1 MSPGAFGRVFS
12 TSVNTVFRRFFLA
25 LIRASLI
32 YLISL
37 LFVELPTFWRYMT
50 TLGKDDNK
58 VVKQKR
64 VRAKITDD
72 SDPSSPYRAVEV
84 LDELQTQSED
94 DVETLAVIPDL
105 CLQRHPDKETLGVR
119 QIIDVE
125 DEIQPNGK
133 VFKKFVL
140 GEYKFTTYR
149 ESCARIDAIGRGLLS
164 IGAKQ
169 GDRIL
174 IFAETRPEWLLTAF
188 AAFRHGLTLVTL
200 YSTLGEEA
208 VKHGIKESQ
217 IKIIIT
223 SQELTSKLDKTLD
236 QAEKVRHVIYFP
248 DAAKPASVKVPQDK
262 TNIQFIP
269 LHKLEELGR
278 DAQIDEATLNARP
291 KKTDIAVIMYTSGST
306 GTPKGNFIL

>member
-84 LDELQTQSED
+84 LDELQTQPED

-119 QIIDVE
+119 QILDVE

-133 VFKKFVL
+133 VFKKVFIFIFIKNKKMQYFSKSSFWVNINLQHIVNLVL
-140 GEYKFTTYR
+140 ELMLLVVVYYQSVRSKAIEY
-149 ESCARIDAIGRGLLS
+149 
-164 IGAKQ
+164 
-169 GDRIL
+169 
-174 IFAETRPEWLLTAF
+174 
-188 AAFRHGLTLVTL
+188 
-200 YSTLGEEA
+200 
-208 VKHGIKESQ
+208 
-217 IKIIIT
+217 
-223 SQELTSKLDKTLD
+223 
-236 QAEKVRHVIYFP
+236 
-248 DAAKPASVKVPQDK
+248 
-262 TNIQFIP
+262 
-269 LHKLEELGR
+269 
-278 DAQIDEATLNARP
+278 
-291 KKTDIAVIMYTSGST
+291 
-306 GTPKGNFIL
+306 

>member
-1 MSPGAFGRVFS
+1 MKSESLFRIMSPGAFGRVFS
-12 TSVNTVFRRFFLA
+12 SSVNTVFRRFFLA

-84 LDELQTQSED
+84 LNELQTQPED

-119 QIIDVE
+119 QILDVE

-133 VFKKFVL
+133 VFKKVFI
-140 GEYKFTTYR
+140 F
-149 ESCARIDAIGRGLLS
+149 IF
-164 IGAKQ
+164 
-169 GDRIL
+169 IL
-174 IFAETRPEWLLTAF
+174 I
-188 AAFRHGLTLVTL
+188 
-200 YSTLGEEA
+200 
-208 VKHGIKESQ
+208 
-217 IKIIIT
+217 
-223 SQELTSKLDKTLD
+223 
-236 QAEKVRHVIYFP
+236 
-248 DAAKPASVKVPQDK
+248 
-262 TNIQFIP
+262 
-269 LHKLEELGR
+269 
-278 DAQIDEATLNARP
+278 
-291 KKTDIAVIMYTSGST
+291 KKNSM
-306 GTPKGNFIL
+306 FF

>member
-1 MSPGAFGRVFS
+1 MKILFRIMSPGAFGRVFS

-84 LDELQTQSED
+84 LDELQTQPED

-119 QIIDVE
+119 QILDVE

-133 VFKKFVL
+133 VFKKVFIFIFIKNKKMQYFSKSSFWVNINLQHIVNLVL
-140 GEYKFTTYR
+140 ELMLLVVVYYQSVRSKAIEY
-149 ESCARIDAIGRGLLS
+149 
-164 IGAKQ
+164 
-169 GDRIL
+169 
-174 IFAETRPEWLLTAF
+174 
-188 AAFRHGLTLVTL
+188 
-200 YSTLGEEA
+200 
-208 VKHGIKESQ
+208 
-217 IKIIIT
+217 
-223 SQELTSKLDKTLD
+223 
-236 QAEKVRHVIYFP
+236 
-248 DAAKPASVKVPQDK
+248 
-262 TNIQFIP
+262 
-269 LHKLEELGR
+269 
-278 DAQIDEATLNARP
+278 
-291 KKTDIAVIMYTSGST
+291 
-306 GTPKGNFIL
+306 

>member
-1 MSPGAFGRVFS
+1 MKNKILFRIMSPGAFGRVFS

-84 LDELQTQSED
+84 LDELQTQPED

-119 QIIDVE
+119 QILDVE

-133 VFKKFVL
+133 VFKKVFIFIFIKNKKMQYFSKSSFWVNINLQHIVNLVL
-140 GEYKFTTYR
+140 ELMLLVVVYYQSVRSKAIEY
-149 ESCARIDAIGRGLLS
+149 
-164 IGAKQ
+164 
-169 GDRIL
+169 
-174 IFAETRPEWLLTAF
+174 
-188 AAFRHGLTLVTL
+188 
-200 YSTLGEEA
+200 
-208 VKHGIKESQ
+208 
-217 IKIIIT
+217 
-223 SQELTSKLDKTLD
+223 
-236 QAEKVRHVIYFP
+236 
-248 DAAKPASVKVPQDK
+248 
-262 TNIQFIP
+262 
-269 LHKLEELGR
+269 
-278 DAQIDEATLNARP
+278 
-291 KKTDIAVIMYTSGST
+291 
-306 GTPKGNFIL
+306 